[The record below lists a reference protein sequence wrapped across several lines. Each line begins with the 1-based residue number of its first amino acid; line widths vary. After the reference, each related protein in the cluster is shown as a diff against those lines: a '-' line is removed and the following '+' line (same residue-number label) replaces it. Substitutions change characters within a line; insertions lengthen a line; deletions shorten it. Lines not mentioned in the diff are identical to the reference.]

1 MKGEKCG
8 ERCGQFKILPQ
19 DMPRG
24 TEKNYENL
32 MQNRKDSNPGD
43 QDEQLS
49 ILALIFSNGK
59 MMQN

>member
-1 MKGEKCG
+1 M
-8 ERCGQFKILPQ
+8 L
-19 DMPRG
+19 RG
-24 TEKNYENL
+24 IEKNYENL
-32 MQNRKDSNPGD
+32 MQDRKDSNPGD